1 MKNYNALL
9 FSAAILGAA
18 ILLGN
23 AYLKRAQT
31 NDVISV
37 TGLGTKDFTS
47 DLIVWEG
54 TFTRE
59 NLNLQNAY
67 TDLNRDKELVRQY
80 LTSKN
85 IELNNVVF
93 NSVSM
98 QEKIRPRYDEGRYV
112 GEEFEGYILSQSI
125 QIESKEV
132 EKIELLS
139 REITELLN
147 QGVQFYSYAPRYYYT
162 QLADLKIEMI
172 ARATEDAFIR
182 AKQIAENA
190 GGSLGKLKVARM
202 GVFQITGQNSTEDYS
217 WGGVYNTESKQKTA
231 SITMRLEYKIR

>member
-1 MKNYNALL
+1 MKNYNAIL
-9 FSAAILGAA
+9 FSGAIVIAA

-67 TDLNRDKELVRQY
+67 TDLNRDKDLVRQY
-80 LTSKN
+80 LSSKD
-85 IELNNVVF
+85 IDLNNVVF
-93 NSVSM
+93 NSVNM

-132 EKIELLS
+132 EKIERLS

-172 ARATEDAFIR
+172 AKATEDAYIR

-202 GVFQITGQNSTEDYS
+202 GVFQITGQNSNEDYS